1 MTPTNYLFRIMSTQE
16 LGIPSL
22 HPCRYDL
29 DNALDHSLQRGS
41 LHSGL
46 LS

>member
-1 MTPTNYLFRIMSTQE
+1 MTPTNYLFCLMSTHD

-22 HPCRYDL
+22 HPCRYYL
-29 DNALDHSLQRGS
+29 ENTLDHSLQRGGLRS
-41 LHSGL
+41 DL